1 MTVDAHSSLA
11 PVPEPVTMLLLG
23 LDWSSL
29 QDLGKDQGGH
39 KWSQEMVKV
48 DKEVKTE
55 DTMTLKY
62 LLQIDEPEKIEGAV
76 KTGASFPDS

>member
-1 MTVDAHSSLA
+1 
-11 PVPEPVTMLLLG
+11 
-23 LDWSSL
+23 
-29 QDLGKDQGGH
+29 
-39 KWSQEMVKV
+39 MVKV